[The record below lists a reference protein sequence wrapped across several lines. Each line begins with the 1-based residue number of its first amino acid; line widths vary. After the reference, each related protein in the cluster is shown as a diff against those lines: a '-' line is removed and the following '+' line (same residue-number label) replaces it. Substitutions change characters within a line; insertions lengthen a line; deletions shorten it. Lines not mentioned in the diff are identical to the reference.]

1 MVSPQL
7 ALQLKQAG
15 LPWRPTMRD
24 TFVLLG
30 TGMDEQIFAI
40 SDSAVLI
47 QLLHGQPVVTFH
59 GSVEWALDSVQLADG
74 LWLPSET
81 QVRQE
86 LERRLDERGGS
97 GPSLQREPNGYAC
110 AVTAEGQEQ
119 RFSAPSASDAYGH
132 ALLALLD
139 RERVVSAA

>member
-15 LPWRPTMRD
+15 LPWRPSMRD
-24 TFVLLG
+24 TFALLG

-59 GSVEWALDSVQLADG
+59 GSVEWALDSVQLADA

-97 GPSLQREPNGYAC
+97 GPSLQREAGGYAC
-110 AVTAEGQEQ
+110 GMEIEGPQ
-119 RFSAPSASDAYGH
+119 RFSAASASDAYAH
-132 ALLALLD
+132 ALLFLLGH
-139 RERVVSAA
+139 ERVIVASA

>member
-15 LPWRPTMRD
+15 LAWRPAMRD
-24 TFVLLG
+24 TFALLE

-59 GSVEWALDSVQLADG
+59 GSVEWALDSVQLADAV
-74 LWLPSET
+74 WLPSET
-81 QVRQE
+81 QARQE
-86 LERRLDERGGS
+86 LERRLDARGGS
-97 GPSLQREPNGYAC
+97 GLSLQRVAEGYAC
-110 AVTAEGQEQ
+110 TIVIADREQHFTAASG
-119 RFSAPSASDAYGH
+119 SDAYAA
-132 ALLALLD
+132 ALLSLLE
-139 RERVVSAA
+139 RERTVAAA